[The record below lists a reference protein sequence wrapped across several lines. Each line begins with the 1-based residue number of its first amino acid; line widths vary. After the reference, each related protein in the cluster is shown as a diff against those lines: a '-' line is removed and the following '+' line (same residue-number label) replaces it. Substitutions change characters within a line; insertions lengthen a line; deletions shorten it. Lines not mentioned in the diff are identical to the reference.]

1 MRADIIKYNTH
12 NPIKCPAIKYIR
24 CLKKPRASK
33 SNPSSL
39 SVVSAYPYPI
49 RIYVSIS
56 FLIVPLCSLVPP
68 CLCRTFV
75 ALRGHTEVCAWAR
88 RGKKGLALRLH
99 MGAVPQSCRDRTSR
113 RFVGAAHA
121 SVYIYI
127 HEPSFQGDKKQRSVV
142 RVISRSLALFS
153 NYTALCQAFIAKRLM
168 TAPAL

>member
-68 CLCRTFV
+68 SLCRTFV

-121 SVYIYI
+121 SVYIYTSPVFRAI
-127 HEPSFQGDKKQRSVV
+127 KSSAQSYELSLA
-142 RVISRSLALFS
+142 RSLSSAIIRLF
-153 NYTALCQAFIAKRLM
+153 AKPLS
-168 TAPAL
+168 LKD